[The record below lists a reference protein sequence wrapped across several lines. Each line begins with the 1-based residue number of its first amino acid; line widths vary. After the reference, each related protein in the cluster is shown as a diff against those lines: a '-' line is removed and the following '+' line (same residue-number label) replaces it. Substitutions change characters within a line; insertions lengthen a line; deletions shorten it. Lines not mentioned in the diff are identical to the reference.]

1 MYFNSY
7 FNLLSFH
14 IFLKIVY
21 SEQSGMLL
29 FSVIKRKKSSLL
41 EAGLTGDIFRQTGW
55 HLLGYMSVS

>member
-55 HLLGYMSVS
+55 HIGYMSVS